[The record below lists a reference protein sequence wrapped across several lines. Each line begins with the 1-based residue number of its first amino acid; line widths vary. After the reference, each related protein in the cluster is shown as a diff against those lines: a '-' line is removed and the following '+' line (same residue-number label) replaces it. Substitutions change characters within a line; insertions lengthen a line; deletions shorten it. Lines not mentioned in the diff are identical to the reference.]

1 MVHKM
6 PFIQFW
12 KKTKTYRFKRRVPG
26 HLVGIIGKE
35 FWIETLSRGRSVT
48 DAKEADRLV
57 IPLIDKT
64 NAIIAAA
71 EAGDYPSLADD
82 VIEAI
87 ARDWIAGHDHDF
99 RKFIDDES
107 ELIAA
112 IDDRDPN
119 PRTRGVDATFK
130 GWIEDESALVSE
142 LTQYVQAHHPSIRIP
157 SKSFDRI
164 RRVALRLYR
173 DRGLQGGEFYHEMDR
188 RKTIET
194 DTLKAIRE
202 GIQVVVHHPGKVAS
216 TPPGPSINL
225 TLSALFAAY
234 EAERNLPQRS
244 LMDWKTAVR
253 RFSEF
258 MNGDPDVGT
267 LTKANARGFKDAL
280 LKMPRT
286 PGDGVRKLTMTR
298 QIEATADLDVPRLS
312 PGAANK
318 NLMSL
323 RTILAYAVD
332 NDYVQVNVFGGIKA
346 LEEKAKARLPFT
358 TDHLTTIFGSSVFTD
373 APKDAAL
380 RTENFWLPLIGLLTG
395 ARLEEI
401 AQASIADVQQ
411 EAGTWFIDINTLD
424 DKRLKGASSHR
435 RVPIHADIIK
445 AGFLI
450 YVEALRKGGETRVF
464 PAVKSAPGLPNSA
477 SWSKWFGRFKRDIGI
492 TDSRFTY
499 HSFRHA
505 FKDQCRSAAISTS
518 VHDCLTGHSSGGV
531 GATYGLGEP
540 FAVLADAMTRI
551 KAPIDLAHLFVVDG
565 SV

>member
-12 KKTKTYRFKRRVPG
+12 KKTKTFRFKRRVPG

-71 EAGDYPSLADD
+71 EAGDYPSLADEAIELIAYRWMASLGGD
-82 VIEAI
+82 PTAESEPFESESELVKSLVGFLVVNYPTIRIPGGTFDRVRREAI
-87 ARDWIAGHDHDF
+87 AEH
-99 RKFIDDES
+99 
-107 ELIAA
+107 
-112 IDDRDPN
+112 
-119 PRTRGVDATFK
+119 
-130 GWIEDESALVSE
+130 
-142 LTQYVQAHHPSIRIP
+142 
-157 SKSFDRI
+157 
-164 RRVALRLYR
+164 
-173 DRGLQGGEFYHEMDR
+173 GEFAPQRER
-188 RKTIET
+188 RQRLRA
-194 DTLKAIRE
+194 DAMA
-202 GIQVVVHHPGKVAS
+202 VVVGRPDAAPLPPKPVA

-234 EAERNLPQRS
+234 EGERNLPQRS

-253 RFSEF
+253 RFTEF
-258 MNGDPDVGT
+258 MDGDPDVGT
-267 LTKANARGFKDAL
+267 VTKANARGFKDAL
-280 LKMPRT
+280 LRMPRT

-332 NDYVQVNVFGGIKA
+332 NDYLSVNVFAGIKA

-373 APKDAAL
+373 APKDATK

-395 ARLEEI
+395 ARLEEL
-401 AQASIADVQQ
+401 AQASIGDVQQ
-411 EAGTWFIDINTLD
+411 EGNVWLIDLNTLD
-424 DKRLKGASSHR
+424 GKRLKGASSHR

-445 AGFLI
+445 AGFLV
-450 YVEALRKGGETRVF
+450 YVEALKQRGETRVF

-499 HSFRHA
+499 HSFRHTN
-505 FKDQCRSAAISTS
+505 KDLCRSAAISTS
-518 VHDCLTGHSSGGV
+518 VHDALTGHSSGGV

-540 FAVLADAMTRI
+540 FAVLADAMTKIR
-551 KAPIDLAHLFVVDG
+551 APIDLAHLYVVDDPK
-565 SV
+565 